1 MRGLVYN
8 HPGDVSVEDLL
19 PASLGVRDV
28 RMDVEA
34 CGVCGSDLA
43 SFAHG
48 HYVEPGQVMGHE
60 IAAVVS
66 EVGAELGDR
75 LRAGQRV
82 AVRPMRS
89 CGRCGYCRAG
99 DTHLCGHTYGPSLGY
114 GVRGGFAEQLVMTD
128 AVPGL
133 DLIPVPD
140 EVDPFDLLWA
150 EPLAV
155 AFHAVR
161 QAGSDVA
168 QLLITGAGAVG
179 LAVTAAAIADGITV
193 DVVEPQPERRD
204 AAHRLGAGAFAPG
217 DVPHGN
223 RYDAVVDA
231 SGVPDAVMA
240 GLHLLKPGAPV
251 VLVGLGD
258 QSVPWPL
265 GDHPLVGAFAYR
277 DDEFARAVASIASG
291 AVRLGELVTHRFD
304 LADGARAL
312 SPPAP
317 GDGLVKAALVPRHVL
332 Q

>member
-204 AAHRLGAGAFAPG
+204 AAHRLGAGAGRPRRRSPRQQVRRSRRRLWRAW
-217 DVPHGN
+217 
-223 RYDAVVDA
+223 R
-231 SGVPDAVMA
+231 VMA

-312 SPPAP
+312 SPPP